1 MDGAHAHLLF
11 NHFPIIG
18 SILSFLVLLA
28 GFVFRNGIVKK
39 TALAMIV
46 FTSVMTVPAFL
57 SGEEAEEA
65 LEAINQAPD
74 AIIHEHEEMAEKGL
88 WTTVAVGVLALFAFF
103 NSHKPIGTKLT
114 KATLVLLLANSL
126 FLIQIGNAGG
136 VIRHTEIREGG
147 MLNVPAQN
155 ESPEVGDKD

>member
-18 SILSFLVLLA
+18 SILSVLVLLA
-28 GFVFRNGIVKK
+28 GFIIKNGIVKK
-39 TALAMIV
+39 TAMAMIV
-46 FTSVMTVPAFL
+46 FTAVMTVPAFL
-57 SGEEAEEA
+57 TGEPAEEV

-88 WTTVAVGVLALFAFF
+88 WTTIAVGALALFAFV
-103 NSHKPIGTKLT
+103 SSKKPIGPKLM
-114 KATLVLLLANSL
+114 KATLVLLIANTF

-136 VIRHTEIREGG
+136 EIRHTEIRTGG
-147 MLNVPAQN
+147 TVNAPVDGNL
-155 ESPEVGDKD
+155 EVDDKD

>member
-18 SILSFLVLLA
+18 SILSFLVLLT
-28 GFVFRNGIVKK
+28 GFILRNGVVKK

-46 FTSVMTVPAFL
+46 FTSIMTVPAFL
-57 SGEEAEEA
+57 SGEPAEEA

-88 WTTVAVGVLALFAFF
+88 WTTVAVGVLALLAFF
-103 NSHKPIGTKLT
+103 YSSKPFASKLT

-136 VIRHTEIREGG
+136 VIRHTEIRS
-147 MLNVPAQN
+147 NATIDAPAGN
-155 ESPEVGDKD
+155 NLEVEDKD